1 MWDKGRSRGEGG
13 IRVDEREVRW
23 VYEDEDFRKGNKEGE
38 GPKAGVTCFYF
49 FY

>member
-38 GPKAGVTCFYF
+38 GLKAGVTCFYF